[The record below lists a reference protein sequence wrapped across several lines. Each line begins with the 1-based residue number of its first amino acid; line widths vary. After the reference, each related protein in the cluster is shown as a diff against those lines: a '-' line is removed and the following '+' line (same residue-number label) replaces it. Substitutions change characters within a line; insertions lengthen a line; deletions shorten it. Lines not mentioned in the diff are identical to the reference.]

1 MNATINIAKP
11 KGELKRG
18 WTTGACAA
26 AAAGAAY
33 SALET
38 GVFPDIAGVR
48 LPGGQT
54 PVFDLAT
61 FELGQGYAQAGIIKD
76 AGDDPDVTHGL
87 EIIARVERGP
97 NKSGIRFYAGD
108 GVGTVTLPGLPLA
121 VGEPAINPGPRAMIT
136 DAIMSAALGLGL
148 GLEPGF
154 DNEQKIPDVIVT
166 ISVPGGI
173 EAAKKTMNQRLGIV
187 GGISILGTSGIVIP
201 YSCASWIH
209 AIRSGIDVAG
219 ELGLTHLL
227 AATGRTS
234 EKAAAEMLE
243 LPEQAMIDMGDFAG
257 GMLKYLSSKSGKS
270 VPRLTIAGGFGKITK
285 LSQGEMDLHS
295 SRSSVDIN
303 ALALAL
309 EKCGGS
315 GEQIISAKKAHSA
328 AEVLEISKN
337 NAAELSNLI
346 AKRAREVAMA
356 TLSGGTEI
364 DVWIFNRNGKRIG
377 ASNCQQLPEMARN
390 KMSSSP

>member
-1 MNATINIAKP
+1 MNATINRAKP

-33 SALET
+33 SALES
-38 GVFPDIAGVR
+38 GVFPEKAGVR

-61 FELGQGYAQAGIIKD
+61 FELGQDYAQVGIIKD

-87 EIIARVERGP
+87 EIITRVERGA
-97 NKSGIRFYAGD
+97 NKSGISFCAGR

-136 DAIMSAALGLGL
+136 DAIGAVSLGI
-148 GLEPGF
+148 
-154 DNEQKIPDVIVT
+154 NKSKNTNPDVIIT

-173 EAAKKTMNQRLGIV
+173 EAAKKTMNQRLGII

-219 ELGLTHLL
+219 ELKIKHLL

-234 EKAAAEMLE
+234 EKAASKILE
-243 LPEQAMIDMGDFAG
+243 LPEQALIDMGDFAG
-257 GMLKYLSSKSGKS
+257 GMLKYLATKP
-270 VPRLTIAGGFGKITK
+270 VARLTIAGGFGKMVK

-295 SRSSVDIN
+295 SRSSVDID

-309 EKCGGS
+309 SGCGATPQ
-315 GEQIISAKKAHSA
+315 QIELAKKSQTA
-328 AEVLEISKN
+328 AQVLE
-337 NAAELSNLI
+337 LSESHAPALAHLI

-364 DVWIFNRNGKRIG
+364 DIWIFDRSGNRIG
-377 ASNCQQLPEMARN
+377 TSD
-390 KMSSSP
+390 SP

>member
-1 MNATINIAKP
+1 MSATINRAKP

-33 SALET
+33 NALES
-38 GVFPDIAGVR
+38 GVFPDKAGVR

-61 FELGQGYAQAGIIKD
+61 FELGQDYAQVGIIKD

-87 EIIARVERGP
+87 EIIARVERGA
-97 NKSGIRFYAGD
+97 NKSGISFCAGD

-121 VGEPAINPGPRAMIT
+121 VGEPAINSGPRAMIE
-136 DAIMSAALGLGL
+136 DAIMAVALGFGH
-148 GLEPGF
+148 
-154 DNEQKIPDVIVT
+154 EQKTPDVIVS

-173 EAAKKTMNQRLGIV
+173 EAAEKTMNQRLGIV

-209 AIRSGIDVAG
+209 AIRSGIDVAD
-219 ELGLTHLL
+219 ELKIKHLL

-234 EKAAAEMLE
+234 EKAANKILE
-243 LPEQAMIDMGDFAG
+243 LPEQALIDMGDFAG
-257 GMLKYLSSKSGKS
+257 GMLKYLTTKQI
-270 VPRLTIAGGFGKITK
+270 PRLTIAGGFGKIVK

-295 SRSSVDIN
+295 SRSSVDII
-303 ALALAL
+303 ALALIL
-309 EKCGGS
+309 GGCGATPK
-315 GEQIISAKKAHSA
+315 QIEVAKKSQTAAQVLKISESYGPALAH
-328 AEVLEISKN
+328 
-337 NAAELSNLI
+337 LI

-356 TLSGGTEI
+356 TISGGTEI
-364 DVWIFNRNGKRIG
+364 DVWIFNREGKRIG
-377 ASNCQQLPEMARN
+377 ISD
-390 KMSSSP
+390 SP